1 MRNNNG
7 AVIRKLSKR
16 SFRNNRMRNAFAILA
31 IILTGMLF
39 TAAFSLVSGMMQV
52 AEEQTMR
59 EVGTKAHAGLKK
71 VTEEQYEKIMADPM
85 IEHGGYDILIGYA
98 ENITKRQAEIRYLPD
113 ETNLDDYFIKLEE
126 GQRPKAE
133 NEIVVDTI
141 VMDECQVP
149 HALGETIPL
158 TFSFMGKTIRKD
170 FTVSGWYEGDHISHA
185 SELFLSESYWKE
197 LKGALTDEDFLKWY
211 ETHPND
217 SGVGLRNGNLFFE
230 NTSDLEDKIRTV
242 ISNAGYEPKTEVDYG
257 VNWAYMSSRLSSV
270 DPITLVIL
278 GGAVLVILLT
288 GYLVIFNIF
297 QISVMSDIRFYGLL
311 KTIGTTKKQIRR
323 MVMRQALMMSV
334 IGIPIGLLA
343 GFGIG
348 KCMLPFAMS
357 FMSYNMEI
365 SLRFH
370 PMIFVFGALFSVITV
385 FFSCR
390 KPGKIAGS
398 VSPIEAVR
406 YTEGSVKKK
415 SVKKKTKKRK
425 GQFSLFSMAAANLGR
440 NKKKTMIVVSAMTLS
455 MVLLTLVMTGVG
467 SFRIEK
473 FMDARIVG
481 DYMLGNSNLVNPVS
495 SVMDF
500 QMDDA
505 YIRTADSQQGILEK
519 NEMWRS
525 RYGRNVVMDERALTR
540 YRKLDAQGK
549 LERDEFTE
557 DQMEG
562 ILAGKLNMGGHF
574 YGYTD
579 ALLEKITVLEG
590 TLDIEKFQ
598 NGDYIL
604 IGRMV
609 GKESLQP
616 EDGLYHPGDKV
627 KVQNVTEDSEM
638 QEIKTDSGETLGVGY
653 DNMVM
658 KEYEVMAVVDIPN
671 SMDIH
676 TYAFNSMDC
685 VLPLREFKNNPV
697 NSECFAVSYRVEEE
711 DQEAF
716 EAALKDYTENKN
728 PEMGYLSKN
737 SLRQE
742 FSGMVGVMSTIGIAL
757 AAVIAFI
764 GVLNFINAVVTGII
778 ARKREFAMLQS
789 IGMTTGQLQKMLV
802 YEGISYVILAGVISL
817 FLGSVMAWQLFTAL
831 NNVILF
837 FEYRFQI
844 LSFVIMIPI
853 LLVIAVIGPLAAYK
867 RLSRKSIVER
877 LRETE

>member
-257 VNWAYMSSRLSSV
+257 VNWAYMSSRISSV

-365 SLRFH
+365 SLKFH

-415 SVKKKTKKRK
+415 TKKRK
-425 GQFSLFSMAAANLGR
+425 GQFSLFSMAIANLGR
-440 NKKKTMIVVSAMTLS
+440 NKKKTMVVVSAMTLS
-455 MVLLTLVMTGVG
+455 MVLLTMVMTGVG

-473 FMDARIVG
+473 FMDYRIVG
-481 DYMLGNSNLVNPVS
+481 DYMLGNNNLVNPIS
-495 SVMDF
+495 PVMDF
-500 QMDDA
+500 QVDDA
-505 YIRTADSQQGILEK
+505 YIQTADSLQGILEK

-525 RYGRNVVMDERALTR
+525 SYGRDVVMDEQALTQ

-549 LERDEFTE
+549 LTRDEFTE
-557 DQMEG
+557 DRMEK
-562 ILAGKLNMGGHF
+562 ILAGKMNMGGHF

-590 TLDIEKFQ
+590 KLDIEKFQ
-598 NGDYIL
+598 KGDYIL
-604 IGRMV
+604 ISRMK
-609 GKESLQP
+609 GIEELPP

-716 EAALKDYTENKN
+716 ETALKDYTENKN

-764 GVLNFINAVVTGII
+764 GILNFINAVVTGII

-802 YEGISYVILAGVISL
+802 YEGISYVVLAGVISL
-817 FLGSVMAWQLFTAL
+817 CLGNVMAWQLFTAL

>member
-425 GQFSLFSMAAANLGR
+425 GQFSLFSMAIANLGR
-440 NKKKTMIVVSAMTLS
+440 NKKKTMVVVSAMTLS
-455 MVLLTLVMTGVG
+455 MVLLTMVMTGVG

-473 FMDARIVG
+473 FMDYRIVG
-481 DYMLGNSNLVNPVS
+481 DYMLGNNNLVNPIS
-495 SVMDF
+495 PVMDF
-500 QMDDA
+500 QVDDA
-505 YIRTADSQQGILEK
+505 YIQTADSLQGILEK

-525 RYGRNVVMDERALTR
+525 SYGRDVVMDERALTR

-549 LERDEFTE
+549 LQRDEFTE
-557 DQMEG
+557 DRMEG

-590 TLDIEKFQ
+590 KLDIEKFQ

-604 IGRMV
+604 IGRML
-609 GKESLQP
+609 GKEMLQP